1 MKMPKVRLNKVHS
14 AKYDLILELEKLEV
28 DQLEDLLKLIKLY
41 PNITSE
47 SIEYCKE
54 QFELQNLLKELI
66 RTNDTKHIT
75 LYICTNAT
83 RIDDRLIEILK
94 QFKDVV
100 LSISIDGVGRF
111 Q

>member
-28 DQLEDLLKLIKLY
+28 DQLEDLLKLVKLY

-54 QFELQNLLKELI
+54 QFELQHTQGFACSYDKDNPLVDVDVHENDGLLTCGGELG
-66 RTNDTKHIT
+66 
-75 LYICTNAT
+75 C
-83 RIDDRLIEILK
+83 DDFFEMHHNWKNR
-94 QFKDVV
+94 D
-100 LSISIDGVGRF
+100 
-111 Q
+111 